1 MPDFQIIFRR
11 YVDGCYAV
19 VIGAKRGPC
28 ANSRVLAL
36 KRFSKSG
43 LIAKADTGR

>member
-1 MPDFQIIFRR
+1 MSDCRITFRR

-19 VIGAKRGPC
+19 VIGAWRGPC

-36 KRFSKSG
+36 KRFGKSG